1 MADGTA
7 ANRTTQYSRALLEL
21 RWLVLNG
28 EFESRT
34 RLPETALAERLG
46 ISRTPLRQAMARL
59 VEEGLLEQLD
69 TGGCRV
75 ASFSMD
81 DIFDAIEIRGV
92 LEGTAA
98 RMAAERGAKPE
109 LAEECREVL
118 EQLRVAVFG
127 SNRVDFSSYVPLN
140 AQFHRLIARLSG
152 SRVIVREIE
161 RAVRLPL
168 ASPSAF
174 LQGQELIPDFRASLK
189 YAQLQHEAIFSAIIN
204 REGARA
210 EALAREH
217 ARLARQNFE
226 FVLNLDPRLAER
238 VPGMALVSA

>member
-1 MADGTA
+1 MTDGA
-7 ANRTTQYSRALLEL
+7 GANRTTQYSRALMEL

-28 EFESRT
+28 EFEAGT

-59 VEEGLLEQLD
+59 VEEGLLEQLE

-75 ASFSMD
+75 ARLSMD
-81 DIFDAIEIRGV
+81 DIVDAIEVRGV

-98 RMAAERGAKPE
+98 RMAAERGADPE
-109 LAEECREVL
+109 LLNECEELLARLRE
-118 EQLRVAVFG
+118 AVFG
-127 SNRVDFSSYVPLN
+127 ADRVDFATYVPLN
-140 AQFHRLIARLSG
+140 AGFHQFIARMSG
-152 SRVIVREIE
+152 SAVVAREVE
-161 RAVRLPL
+161 RAARLPL

-174 LQGQELIPDFRASLK
+174 LQGQELIPDFQASLR
-189 YAQLQHEAIFSAIIN
+189 YAQLQHEAIFSAIVN

-226 FVLNLDPRLAER
+226 FVLNADPELAER